1 MKKNIILSLFI
12 FLLIIFYTFK
22 NSSFLIRYLSAI
34 GFIIIFVIL
43 DLNFKIGFKKR
54 HYLFIIIISIT
65 SFLLSSMYFLYPQY
79 DKFQHLI
86 QPILFSSIIFFMI
99 SKLKLELKWKLTFTF
114 FIMVGLLSIF
124 ELGEYILDYFFNLK
138 LQGVFLRNLQGLE
151 KYSILMDRND
161 DTMADLGLGI
171 ISSLIYVIIGLIFRK
186 KEPL

>member
-1 MKKNIILSLFI
+1 
-12 FLLIIFYTFK
+12 
-22 NSSFLIRYLSAI
+22 
-34 GFIIIFVIL
+34 
-43 DLNFKIGFKKR
+43 
-54 HYLFIIIISIT
+54 
-65 SFLLSSMYFLYPQY
+65 
-79 DKFQHLI
+79 
-86 QPILFSSIIFFMI
+86 MI

-151 KYSILMDRND
+151 KYNILMDRND

>member
-1 MKKNIILSLFI
+1 
-12 FLLIIFYTFK
+12 
-22 NSSFLIRYLSAI
+22 
-34 GFIIIFVIL
+34 
-43 DLNFKIGFKKR
+43 
-54 HYLFIIIISIT
+54 
-65 SFLLSSMYFLYPQY
+65 MYFLYPQY

-151 KYSILMDRND
+151 KYNILMDRND
-161 DTMADLGLGI
+161 DTMT
-171 ISSLIYVIIGLIFRK
+171 
-186 KEPL
+186 